1 MALRKF
7 SNNVTRKDI
16 LGHMT
21 SDQKNI
27 LKYFMDFHLSQKN
40 LKIRPTVT
48 ESKTTSSCSNSFFR
62 KKSPLTVF
70 FILPI
75 TSNALLVHEI
85 VFVNYLAW

>member
-27 LKYFMDFHLSQKN
+27 LKYFMDFHSSK
-40 LKIRPTVT
+40 KIW
-48 ESKTTSSCSNSFFR
+48 K
-62 KKSPLTVF
+62 
-70 FILPI
+70 
-75 TSNALLVHEI
+75 
-85 VFVNYLAW
+85 